1 MLRKAIKQFNKH
13 TMATAVSGQKMAG
26 CVKWFN
32 MKTGFGFLTV
42 VRGGGSG
49 ELKVGSEVFVH
60 HSNVKVQEEQYRFL
74 VQGEYVEFDV
84 SNVANGQHSC
94 QATNVTG
101 MFGGKLMCETRNDAR
116 QSSSSQQQGGRGDD
130 EEEDGGDAYVPV
142 LRRTA
147 SSAPES
153 SRSAAAPSA
162 SSFKTRGGGSGGRG
176 DDAPRT
182 RGRGGGRS

>member
-116 QSSSSQQQGGRGDD
+116 QSSSSQQPGGRGDEQD
-130 EEEDGGDAYVPV
+130 DDAGDGDAYVPV

-147 SSAPES
+147 SSA
-153 SRSAAAPSA
+153 APSSSSS
-162 SSFKTRGGGSGGRG
+162 SSFKTRGGASGGRG

>member
-1 MLRKAIKQFNKH
+1 
-13 TMATAVSGQKMAG
+13 MATAAAVSGQKMAG

-116 QSSSSQQQGGRGDD
+116 QSSSSQQPGGRGDD
-130 EEEDGGDAYVPV
+130 EEDDGGDGDAYVPV

-147 SSAPES
+147 SSA
-153 SRSAAAPSA
+153 APSSSSSSS
-162 SSFKTRGGGSGGRG
+162 SSFKTRGGGSGGGRG

>member
-1 MLRKAIKQFNKH
+1 
-13 TMATAVSGQKMAG
+13 MATAAVSGQKMAG

-130 EEEDGGDAYVPV
+130 EEEGDGDAYVPV

-147 SSAPES
+147 SSAAPTIPAQS
-153 SRSAAAPSA
+153 S
-162 SSFKTRGGGSGGRG
+162 SSFRSRGG

-182 RGRGGGRS
+182 RGRGGGGHR

>member
-13 TMATAVSGQKMAG
+13 TMATTAVSGQKMAG

-130 EEEDGGDAYVPV
+130 EEEGDGDAYVPV
-142 LRRTA
+142 LRRTV
-147 SSAPES
+147 SSAAPTTS
-153 SRSAAAPSA
+153 APSS
-162 SSFKTRGGGSGGRG
+162 SSFRSRGG

-182 RGRGGGRS
+182 RGRGGGGAGHR

>member
-130 EEEDGGDAYVPV
+130 EEESDGDAYVPV

-147 SSAPES
+147 SSA
-153 SRSAAAPSA
+153 AAPAPSS
-162 SSFKTRGGGSGGRG
+162 SSFRSRGG

-182 RGRGGGRS
+182 RGRGGGGGHR

>member
-13 TMATAVSGQKMAG
+13 TMATAAAVSGQKMAG

-42 VRGGGSG
+42 VHGGGSG

-130 EEEDGGDAYVPV
+130 EQESDGDAYVPV
-142 LRRTA
+142 LRRMA
-147 SSAPES
+147 SSAAGP
-153 SRSAAAPSA
+153 AAPS
-162 SSFKTRGGGSGGRG
+162 SFRSRGG
-176 DDAPRT
+176 DDAPRA
-182 RGRGGGRS
+182 RGRGAARS

>member
-1 MLRKAIKQFNKH
+1 
-13 TMATAVSGQKMAG
+13 MATAAVSGQKMAG

-130 EEEDGGDAYVPV
+130 EEDDGDGDAYVPV
-142 LRRTA
+142 LRRTRTA
-147 SSAPES
+147 S
-153 SRSAAAPSA
+153 SAAAPA
-162 SSFKTRGGGSGGRG
+162 APSSFKTRGGGSGGRGG

>member
-13 TMATAVSGQKMAG
+13 TMATTAVSGQKMAG

-116 QSSSSQQQGGRGDD
+116 QSSSSQQQGGRGND
-130 EEEDGGDAYVPV
+130 EEESDGDAYVPV

-147 SSAPES
+147 SSAAPTTS
-153 SRSAAAPSA
+153 APSS
-162 SSFKTRGGGSGGRG
+162 SSFRSRGG

-182 RGRGGGRS
+182 RGRGGAGHR

>member
-13 TMATAVSGQKMAG
+13 TMATTAVSGQKMAG

-116 QSSSSQQQGGRGDD
+116 QSSSSQQQGGRGND
-130 EEEDGGDAYVPV
+130 EEESDGDAYVPV

-147 SSAPES
+147 SSAAPTTSAQS
-153 SRSAAAPSA
+153 S
-162 SSFKTRGGGSGGRG
+162 SSFRSRGG

-182 RGRGGGRS
+182 RGRGGAGHR

>member
-1 MLRKAIKQFNKH
+1 
-13 TMATAVSGQKMAG
+13 
-26 CVKWFN
+26 

-116 QSSSSQQQGGRGDD
+116 QSSSSQQQGGRGND
-130 EEEDGGDAYVPV
+130 EEESDGDAYVPV

-147 SSAPES
+147 SSAAPTTS
-153 SRSAAAPSA
+153 APSS
-162 SSFKTRGGGSGGRG
+162 SSFRSRGS

-182 RGRGGGRS
+182 RGRGGAGHR

>member
-130 EEEDGGDAYVPV
+130 EEESDGDAYVPV
-142 LRRTA
+142 LRRTV
-147 SSAPES
+147 S
-153 SRSAAAPSA
+153 SAAAPA
-162 SSFKTRGGGSGGRG
+162 APSSFRSRGG

-182 RGRGGGRS
+182 RGRGGSHR

>member
-1 MLRKAIKQFNKH
+1 M
-13 TMATAVSGQKMAG
+13 
-26 CVKWFN
+26 
-32 MKTGFGFLTV
+32 TV

-116 QSSSSQQQGGRGDD
+116 QSSSGGRVDD
-130 EEEDGGDAYVPV
+130 EESGSDGGAYVPV

-147 SSAPES
+147 SSA
-153 SRSAAAPSA
+153 AAPAPSS
-162 SSFKTRGGGSGGRG
+162 SSFRSRGG

-182 RGRGGGRS
+182 RGRGGGGHR

>member
-1 MLRKAIKQFNKH
+1 
-13 TMATAVSGQKMAG
+13 MATAASGQKMAG

-42 VRGGGSG
+42 VHGGGSG

-101 MFGGKLMCETRNDAR
+101 MFGGKLMCETRNDVR

-130 EEEDGGDAYVPV
+130 EEDDGDGDAYVPV

-147 SSAPES
+147 SSAATP
-153 SRSAAAPSA
+153 AAP
-162 SSFKTRGGGSGGRG
+162 SSFKTRGGGSGGGRGG

>member
-130 EEEDGGDAYVPV
+130 EEESDGDAYVPV
-142 LRRTA
+142 LRRTV
-147 SSAPES
+147 S
-153 SRSAAAPSA
+153 SAAAPAPSS
-162 SSFKTRGGGSGGRG
+162 SSFRSRGG

-182 RGRGGGRS
+182 RGRGGGGHR

>member
-13 TMATAVSGQKMAG
+13 TMATAAVSGQKMAG

-130 EEEDGGDAYVPV
+130 EEESDGDAYVPV
-142 LRRTA
+142 LRRTV
-147 SSAPES
+147 SSAAPTTSAQS
-153 SRSAAAPSA
+153 S
-162 SSFKTRGGGSGGRG
+162 SSFRSRGG

-182 RGRGGGRS
+182 RGRGGGGGHR

>member
-13 TMATAVSGQKMAG
+13 TMATAAVSGQKMAG

-116 QSSSSQQQGGRGDD
+116 QSSSQQSGGRGDD
-130 EEEDGGDAYVPV
+130 EEEGDGDAYVPV
-142 LRRTA
+142 LRRTV

-153 SRSAAAPSA
+153 SRSAASSS

>member
-1 MLRKAIKQFNKH
+1 
-13 TMATAVSGQKMAG
+13 MATAASGQKMAG

-42 VRGGGSG
+42 VHGGGTG

-101 MFGGKLMCETRNDAR
+101 MFGGKLMCETRNDVR

-130 EEEDGGDAYVPV
+130 EEDDGDAYVPV

-147 SSAPES
+147 SSAATP
-153 SRSAAAPSA
+153 AAP

>member
-1 MLRKAIKQFNKH
+1 
-13 TMATAVSGQKMAG
+13 MATAATSGQKMAG

-116 QSSSSQQQGGRGDD
+116 QSSSSQQPGGRGDD
-130 EEEDGGDAYVPV
+130 EDDSGDGDAYVPV

-147 SSAPES
+147 SSA
-153 SRSAAAPSA
+153 APSA
-162 SSFKTRGGGSGGRG
+162 PSSSSSSFKTRGGASGASGGRG